1 MEGTYGPAGGT
12 PRKFAQVAEEAM
24 QYAGMKPEE
33 LSKTIK
39 ELEQQMFKH
48 AQDLEFEEAA
58 RLRDQIHRMREQ
70 NMELMNRAVGQDL

>member
-1 MEGTYGPAGGT
+1 
-12 PRKFAQVAEEAM
+12 M

-33 LSKTIK
+33 LSKKIK

-58 RLRDQIHRMREQ
+58 KLRDEIHRIQEQ
-70 NMELMNRAVGQDL
+70 NMGLMERAVGQ